1 MPGKLAPG
9 RLPVSTSSSAAAPPV
24 PKQLWTVDASLTPG
38 SPVSDIGELS
48 AAAAGAVRGGG
59 GTVLDSSHVIFPN
72 GAVTLVLIL
81 AESHLA
87 IHTWPEE
94 DLIAVDLFSCGSIAA
109 ERVAGELIA
118 ALHLAHARVQ
128 RMERGAV
135 RGTMGAGGN
144 AASPR
149 RPPASPS
156 LSTPP
161 FTAAAQQA
169 E

>member
-1 MPGKLAPG
+1 M
-9 RLPVSTSSSAAAPPV
+9 

-38 SPVSDIGELS
+38 APVSDLGQLS
-48 AAAAGAVRGGG
+48 AAAAGAVRAGG
-59 GTVLDSSHVIFPN
+59 GTVLDASHVTFPN

-94 DLIAVDLFSCGSIAA
+94 NLIAVDLFSCGSIAA

-118 ALHLAHARVQ
+118 ALQLTDARVQ

-135 RGTMGAGGN
+135 R
-144 AASPR
+144 R
-149 RPPASPS
+149 
-156 LSTPP
+156 
-161 FTAAAQQA
+161 
-169 E
+169 

>member
-9 RLPVSTSSSAAAPPV
+9 PPADLQAAAAPV

-38 SPVSDIGELS
+38 SPVSDITELT
-48 AAAAGAVRGGG
+48 AAATAAVQAGR

-94 DLIAVDLFSCGSIAA
+94 NLIAVDLFSCGTIAA
-109 ERVAGELIA
+109 ERVAGELIKV
-118 ALHLAHARVQ
+118 LRLADPRVH

-135 RGTMGAGGN
+135 R
-144 AASPR
+144 R
-149 RPPASPS
+149 
-156 LSTPP
+156 
-161 FTAAAQQA
+161 
-169 E
+169 

>member
-9 RLPVSTSSSAAAPPV
+9 RPADLQAAAATPV

-38 SPVSDIGELS
+38 SPVSDITELT
-48 AAAAGAVRGGG
+48 AAATASVQAGG

-94 DLIAVDLFSCGSIAA
+94 NLISVDLFSCGTIAA
-109 ERVAGELIA
+109 ERVAGELIK
-118 ALHLAHARVQ
+118 ALRLADPRVH

-135 RGTMGAGGN
+135 R
-144 AASPR
+144 R
-149 RPPASPS
+149 
-156 LSTPP
+156 
-161 FTAAAQQA
+161 
-169 E
+169 

>member
-1 MPGKLAPG
+1 MPGKLAPD
-9 RLPVSTSSSAAAPPV
+9 RPADLQAPPAPV

-38 SPVSDIGELS
+38 SPVSDITELT
-48 AAAAGAVRGGG
+48 AAATAAVRAGS

-94 DLIAVDLFSCGSIAA
+94 NLIAVDLFSCGTIAA
-109 ERVAGELIA
+109 DRVAGELIRS
-118 ALHLAHARVQ
+118 LRLADPRVR

-135 RGTMGAGGN
+135 R
-144 AASPR
+144 R
-149 RPPASPS
+149 
-156 LSTPP
+156 
-161 FTAAAQQA
+161 
-169 E
+169 

>member
-9 RLPVSTSSSAAAPPV
+9 RLPVSSSSSVAAPPV

-48 AAAAGAVRGGG
+48 AAAADAVRAGG

-87 IHTWPEE
+87 IHTWPE
-94 DLIAVDLFSCGSIAA
+94 DNLIAIDLFSCGAIDGPRVAA
-109 ERVAGELIA
+109 E
-118 ALHLAHARVQ
+118 LARLLRLDDVRTQ
-128 RMERGAV
+128 RIERG
-135 RGTMGAGGN
+135 
-144 AASPR
+144 
-149 RPPASPS
+149 
-156 LSTPP
+156 
-161 FTAAAQQA
+161 TAARS
-169 E
+169 

>member
-9 RLPVSTSSSAAAPPV
+9 RLPVSTSSSAAPPV

-48 AAAAGAVRGGG
+48 AAAADAVRAGG
-59 GTVLDSSHVIFPN
+59 GTVLDSSHVVFPN

-109 ERVAGELIA
+109 GRVAGELIA
-118 ALHLAHARVQ
+118 ALQLANARVQ

-135 RGTMGAGGN
+135 RGAMGADN
-144 AASPR
+144 AASPH
-149 RPPASPS
+149 PPPHS
-156 LSTPP
+156 P
-161 FTAAAQQA
+161 FTAAARLA
-169 E
+169 D